1 MQILRT
7 VVWVVV
13 AIALLI
19 FSIMNWDPV
28 EVKIWEGLVL
38 ETKIPALVIV
48 SFVLGLLPMWMLHR
62 GTKWRLTRRINTLEN
77 AVRTSVGTEV
87 PPADRPAT
95 AVQPAVGPETAA
107 PAAAT
112 PPPEA
117 PAPDPAPAAETD
129 GKEKPSA

>member
-87 PPADRPAT
+87 PPADSPAT